1 MPWSRELSTGAALRP
16 AAAYPL
22 ADLLSEWLTE
32 VASNFVAPERAR
44 RAAERLT
51 GWWNAATVADVTV
64 RACRAYARERAASPA
79 TIRRELVSVLVSALS
94 HAVRSERL
102 AGTERPF
109 VWRPP
114 GAATAPARWLTRAD
128 AARLFEAIRDGPTAD
143 RAWLERFVLL
153 GLVTGARTSALL
165 GLRIEHIDRSGAVLD
180 FRAGADHPAR
190 RKARAVQPI
199 PPVLRDALEDWARES
214 RSGFVIERIRFGRAE
229 PIRDPRRPL
238 AAAARRAGIGHVH
251 PHMLR
256 HTCATWLRQ
265 GGASM
270 PLISGWLG
278 HRNLQSTE
286 RYAHHAPV
294 ADHPALAILADA
306 CPGFEPRPPAGR
318 KGEIM
323 PPAPSVPEAPRPG
336 RGRAPGTRNLRPM
349 PEWFGRAEIW
359 LQIRRL
365 REFTVRD
372 LAERPS
378 VDSHPREIRKYVRA
392 LRRAGHIR
400 RVGTLRERLRTTG
413 ALRLA
418 PVYRLVGEPGPA
430 APRLRADGTV
440 WDPNLRCGFEPPR
453 RP

>member
-1 MPWSRELSTGAALRP
+1 MPWNPELSTGSALRP

-32 VASNFVAPERAR
+32 VASHFAAPERAR

-51 GWWNAATVADVTV
+51 GWWHPATVADISV
-64 RACRAYARERAASPA
+64 RACRAYAADRAASPS
-79 TIRRELVSVLVSALS
+79 TVRRELVSVLVSALS

-114 GAATAPARWLTRAD
+114 GAAVAPARWLTRAD
-128 AARLFEAIRDGPTAD
+128 AARLLDAIRLGPPAQ
-143 RAWLERFVLL
+143 RGWLERFVLL
-153 GLVTGARTSALL
+153 GLVTAARSSALL
-165 GLRIEHIDRSGAVLD
+165 GLRTEHIDWSGATID
-180 FRAGADHPAR
+180 FRAGTDRPDR

-199 PPVLRDALEDWARES
+199 PPVLRDALGDWARES
-214 RSGFVIERIRFGRAE
+214 RSGFVIERTRFGRAG
-229 PIRDPRRPL
+229 PVRDPRRPL

-270 PLISGWLG
+270 PLIAGWLG
-278 HRNLQSTE
+278 HRNLSSTE
-286 RYAHHAPV
+286 RYAHHAPA
-294 ADHPALAILADA
+294 ADHPAPAILADA
-306 CPGFEPRPPAGR
+306 CPGFEPRRPPDG

-323 PPAPSVPEAPRPG
+323 PPEAPVAEAPRPG
-336 RGRAPGTRNLRPM
+336 RGRAPGTRLLGPM

-365 REFTVRD
+365 GEFTIRD
-372 LAERPS
+372 LAERPT
-378 VDSHPREIRKYVRA
+378 VDSHPREVRKYVRA
-392 LRRAGHIR
+392 LRRAGHVR
-400 RVGTLRERLRTTG
+400 RTGTVRERLGTTG
-413 ALRLA
+413 TVRTA
-418 PVYRLVGEPGPA
+418 PVYRLVGDHGPE
-430 APRLRADGTV
+430 APRLRADGTL
-440 WDPNLRCGFEPPR
+440 WDPNRRRGFEPRWP
-453 RP
+453 